1 MTEAPKPPRLT
12 PEDAILAAIDARG
25 AGKTICPTDAAK
37 VLDPE
42 NWRGR
47 LHQIRAAGVHLA
59 RTGVISIYRKG
70 KPVSPDGFKGVY
82 RLGRP
87 SAASAQSSDLAS
99 IPSPTG
105 PDPD

>member
-1 MTEAPKPPRLT
+1 MTQEPRPGRLT
-12 PEDAILAAIDARG
+12 PEDAILAAIDARDD
-25 AGKTICPTDAAK
+25 GKTICPTDAAK

-42 NWRGR
+42 NWRAR

-87 SAASAQSSDLAS
+87 PAGSAQSSGPAPN
-99 IPSPTG
+99 PSPTG

>member
-1 MTEAPKPPRLT
+1 MTDAPKPARLT
-12 PEDAILAAIDARG
+12 PEDAILAAIDARA

-42 NWRGR
+42 NWRAR
-47 LHQIRAAGVHLA
+47 LHQIRSAGVHLA
-59 RTGVISIYRKG
+59 RTGAIAIYRKG

-87 SAASAQSSDLAS
+87 QPAASSAPDLS
-99 IPSPTG
+99 PSPS
-105 PDPD
+105 DPDHD